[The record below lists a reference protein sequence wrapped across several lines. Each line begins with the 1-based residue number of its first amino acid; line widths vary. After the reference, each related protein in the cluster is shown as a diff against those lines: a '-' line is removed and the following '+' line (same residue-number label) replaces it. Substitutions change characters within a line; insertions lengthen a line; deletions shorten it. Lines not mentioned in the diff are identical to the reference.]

1 MVGLVAR
8 EVAAGQA
15 RGLGLVAFGVVG
27 LAGNARSH
35 GHLGDGLLE
44 VARERFLGGGL
55 QNNVVRGV
63 VLGGTRL
70 VGAVGRTLVLG
81 HGDARRE

>member
-15 RGLGLVAFGVVG
+15 NARGLVAFGLVG
-27 LAGNARSH
+27 LAGDARSH
-35 GHLGDGLLE
+35 RHLGDRLLE
-44 VARERFLGGGL
+44 VPREILLGAGVE
-55 QNNVVRGV
+55 NNVVRGV

-70 VGAVGRTLVLG
+70 VGAVGRAFVLI
-81 HGDARRE
+81 HGGARQ